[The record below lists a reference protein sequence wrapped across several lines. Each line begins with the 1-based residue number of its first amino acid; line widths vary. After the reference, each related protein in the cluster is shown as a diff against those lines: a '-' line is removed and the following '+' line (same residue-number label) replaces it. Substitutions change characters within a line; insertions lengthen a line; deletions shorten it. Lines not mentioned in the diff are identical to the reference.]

1 MHVDIPL
8 PVTAGPNEYLVAAM
22 NADHSA
28 QSRFAKIS
36 SDRPS
41 NGANVRKAYVLM
53 VGTNS
58 FEQHAFPLLS
68 LAEDSSRKLGE
79 TFGSIL
85 ATVVGQQNVVVLDLV
100 GEGSRFA
107 SVERALSELEQRV
120 TPDDIVVFIITTH
133 GKVLSSGEMLAILRD
148 TAADDTRALTTTSL
162 ISSMN
167 RIQALTQI
175 LILNICH
182 AGVVSERVSA
192 VYQDRFAVF
201 AGRARIHVLA
211 STSAEEP
218 ALGAFNGT
226 TPFAHY
232 LIEGLQ
238 QRSAPTTATRSLRS
252 VANIAKDQVMAIAAK
267 FGFNQVPTIY
277 SFGKDLRFP

>member
-1 MHVDIPL
+1 MDASGTFPRHEKTGNISTAIWVDYNAA
-8 PVTAGPNEYLVAAM
+8 VLVM
-22 NADHSA
+22 
-28 QSRFAKIS
+28 QGGI
-36 SDRPS
+36 
-41 NGANVRKAYVLM
+41 
-53 VGTNS
+53 
-58 FEQHAFPLLS
+58 
-68 LAEDSSRKLGE
+68 
-79 TFGSIL
+79 
-85 ATVVGQQNVVVLDLV
+85 
-100 GEGSRFA
+100 
-107 SVERALSELEQRV
+107 
-120 TPDDIVVFIITTH
+120 
-133 GKVLSSGEMLAILRD
+133 
-148 TAADDTRALTTTSL
+148 
-162 ISSMN
+162 
-167 RIQALTQI
+167 
-175 LILNICH
+175 
-182 AGVVSERVSA
+182 
-192 VYQDRFAVF
+192 YQDRFAVF